1 MTPLPAQRLHQ
12 SRMPDLAPG
21 AASADRQFWRALI
34 VSYGARILGCW
45 ANRPTRFPNAA
56 GSVIVRAVASCATC
70 TLFDLLLLRGRHRPR
85 FCLPTTELGLFVRR
99 PSLRVHDYSLLL

>member
-85 FCLPTTELGLFVRR
+85 FCLPTMELGLFVRG
-99 PSLRVHDYSLLL
+99 PSLRVHD